1 MNVELQSESFISEWN
16 KQFFLLLSRYP
27 YLTASIRFLASLAAA
42 FTLLEFFVESLW
54 FTSPLGIILACAAMV
69 YYGYQYSF
77 SYENYDTSDELFA
90 QVARGRYDHETVQ
103 KLHRQ
108 LPEEARKRT
117 KGITFSL
124 LESLNAQF
132 RKLSEQQD
140 QRIKIT
146 LRAGITFH
154 ILNKDDKD
162 KAIYN
167 IFERHRKIRPEVSS
181 YAYIFAFILAA
192 VLSICTVLEVTHVLL
207 HIWCCSPYIGVFY
220 ILQGSMM
227 LSLMRYMYQRNIDVL
242 STLTGWGMKEVGADA
257 YAAFSP
263 IQWLFVALMLLVPV
277 SYSYGIA
284 VMSSCAFIAAYQ
296 NRDKDTTLLS
306 FVCDSAVQACIIA
319 GIGYIMPGLWG
330 MNYSIVLNVWLAWC
344 AYSKQNTAA
353 SVKEP
358 IVYRLYSFMDRLMA
372 HFYYAYKPCAL
383 TIHAAVEAIYPT
395 LGFIHCVPLPLGGII
410 AVYIFF
416 YIAVSFS
423 IKSHPL
429 AFLRNDFD
437 ALLKNESEKKPK
449 YRIKIIKKESYMYW
463 MLMLYSCLFL
473 VTLTQYTCATAC
485 MVLLIAKVCEDT
497 YYISDKKEKLQR
509 MVHKI
514 MSGVLHAVG
523 DSHEFEHAFG
533 HSSEILQHTHH
544 HHHHHSASFIVQGV
558 IMSSTI
564 ITTLHDLCCADV
576 QCKK

>member
-1 MNVELQSESFISEWN
+1 MHVEPQSESFISEWN

-77 SYENYDTSDELFA
+77 SYENYDKSDELFA
-90 QVARGRYDHETVQ
+90 QVARGQRDYCVPCGT
-103 KLHRQ
+103 
-108 LPEEARKRT
+108 
-117 KGITFSL
+117 
-124 LESLNAQF
+124 
-132 RKLSEQQD
+132 QD
-140 QRIKIT
+140 QK
-146 LRAGITFH
+146 FPFY
-154 ILNKDDKD
+154 KK
-162 KAIYN
+162 
-167 IFERHRKIRPEVSS
+167 ERPEVSS
-181 YAYIFAFILAA
+181 HAYISAFLLAA

-207 HIWCCSPYIGVFY
+207 HMWCCSPYIGVFY
-220 ILQGSMM
+220 ILQGSMV

-242 STLTGWGMKEVGADA
+242 STLKEWGMKKVGANA

-319 GIGYIMPGLWG
+319 GIGYIIPGLWS

-344 AYSKQNTAA
+344 AYSKQNTAAA

-395 LGFIHCVPLPLGGII
+395 LGFMHCVPLPLGGII

-437 ALLKNESEKKPK
+437 ALLKNEAEKKPK
-449 YRIKIIKKESYMYW
+449 SQRKIIKKESYMYW

-533 HSSEILQHTHH
+533 HSNEILQHHHH

-564 ITTLHDLCCADV
+564 VTTLHDLCCADA
-576 QCKK
+576 QCKR

>member
-1 MNVELQSESFISEWN
+1 MHVELQSESFISEWN

-42 FTLLEFFVESLW
+42 FTLLEFFVESVW

-77 SYENYDTSDELFA
+77 SYENYDKSNELLA
-90 QVARGRYDHETVQ
+90 QVGRGQMDYC
-103 KLHRQ
+103 
-108 LPEEARKRT
+108 LP
-117 KGITFSL
+117 SL
-124 LESLNAQF
+124 T
-132 RKLSEQQD
+132 QD
-140 QRIKIT
+140 QK
-146 LRAGITFH
+146 FPFYE
-154 ILNKDDKD
+154 KK
-162 KAIYN
+162 
-167 IFERHRKIRPEVSS
+167 RPEVSS
-181 YAYIFAFILAA
+181 HAYISAFLLAA

-207 HIWCCSPYIGVFY
+207 HMWCCSPYIGVFY
-220 ILQGSMM
+220 ILQGSMV

-284 VMSSCAFIAAYQ
+284 VMSSCAFIAVYQ
-296 NRDKDTTLLS
+296 DRNKDTTLLS

-319 GIGYIMPGLWG
+319 GIGYSIPGLWA

-344 AYSKQNTAA
+344 AYSKQDTAAA
-353 SVKEP
+353 SVKET
-358 IVYRLYSFMDRLMA
+358 IIYRLYSFMDRLMA

-429 AFLRNDFD
+429 AFL
-437 ALLKNESEKKPK
+437 KNESEKKLK
-449 YRIKIIKKESYMYW
+449 FRKKITKQELYMYW
-463 MLMLYSCLFL
+463 MLMLYSSLFL

-497 YYISDKKEKLQR
+497 YYIPYKKERLQH

-514 MSGVLHAVG
+514 MSGMLHAMG

-564 ITTLHDLCCADV
+564 VTTLHDLCCTNT